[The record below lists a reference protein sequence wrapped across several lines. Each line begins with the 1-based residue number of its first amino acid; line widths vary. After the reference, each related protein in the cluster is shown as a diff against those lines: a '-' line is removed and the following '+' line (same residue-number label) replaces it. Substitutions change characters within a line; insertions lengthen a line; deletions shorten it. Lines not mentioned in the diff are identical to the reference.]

1 MQRLAVD
8 LADVP
13 SRPTLKVYLD
23 GLSSRASNE
32 PPLKV
37 WEGIRIEAGL
47 IFKPGP
53 VKSFG
58 MTAAS
63 SARQLLIKTP
73 LKVLP
78 ASGSSASHLRM
89 NMPVKSLGRENMP
102 FEFIPE
108 FAKKFL
114 NSEEAGPHR

>member
-1 MQRLAVD
+1 M
-8 LADVP
+8 
-13 SRPTLKVYLD
+13 

-63 SARQLLIKTP
+63 SARQLLIKPP
-73 LKVLP
+73 LKVEE
-78 ASGSSASHLRM
+78 GKTCR
-89 NMPVKSLGRENMP
+89 

-114 NSEEAGPHR
+114 NSEEAGSRC